1 MKEEYDSL
9 MLNKTWTL
17 SKLPE
22 KKKAIPSKW
31 VFKTKVNGAGE
42 IVRYKARLVAK
53 GFNQPKGIDY
63 NETYAPVARY
73 TSIRFL
79 FAFAAK
85 HNLFVHQMDAVTAF
99 LNSKLQEEIYT
110 TQLIGFD
117 DGTGLVSKLNMAL
130 WLETIKSCMERGTEQ
145 SAVKLWPETK

>member
-53 GFNQPKGIDY
+53 GFNQQKGIDY
-63 NETYAPVARY
+63 KDIYA
-73 TSIRFL
+73 
-79 FAFAAK
+79 
-85 HNLFVHQMDAVTAF
+85 
-99 LNSKLQEEIYT
+99 
-110 TQLIGFD
+110 TQPIGFD
-117 DGTGLVSKLNMAL
+117 DGSSRVWNEELNKVLLSYGLKRSDVDQCIYYHK
-130 WLETIKSCMERGTEQ
+130 EIKFSFSNICR
-145 SAVKLWPETK
+145 PIY